1 MKISSRIAVSCF
13 SRYFHKIASVKS
25 RSAGRNGIQLF
36 ILTRYFSM
44 KTRACSSDIEIDLY
58 KSSETIYALSTAP
71 GRAAIA
77 TIRISGPHS
86 LLIYNSLCPA
96 TLLPRPRQAVIR
108 KLYDPLNRKIILDN
122 TALVLH
128 FPAPKSV
135 TGEDVLEFHIH
146 GGPATQK
153 AVLSSISKCAST
165 MNSIRYAEPGEFT
178 RRAFYNNKIDL
189 AQVEALSDMLS
200 AETEQQR
207 RAAVRADSNKL
218 GKLYDSWREKLLH
231 ARGEIEALI
240 DFSEDQHFDVSSTEL
255 LANVTRRVNEI
266 VCETFKHEAASHCGE
281 LLRKGIKISLLGPPN
296 TGKSSL
302 LNRIVKREASIVSQE
317 AGTTRDIVEMSV
329 EIHGYLCTI
338 ADTAGLRSGTTQ
350 NTWNPIIGKI
360 EEEGIRRAKLK
371 ASESDTA
378 GLRSGTTQNTWNP
391 IIGKI
396 EEEGIRRAKL
406 KASESDIV
414 ILMSSLEFNESS
426 NHYFIEVDMNSLGL
440 LKNTKYSLI
449 IVNKCDLAIC
459 SDHLKTLL
467 DNFKSRVAKEYFPN
481 TPPEII
487 PVSCHI
493 LDTKTQNLENDQGN
507 IPYLISRIACLF
519 KEMTDMPIDM
529 RDLIGVTERQQ
540 LLLSSCRTHLQN
552 FKNETDIVL
561 AAENLRLAATYLAR
575 ITGRGE
581 AADTE
586 EILGIIF
593 DKFCIG
599 K

>member
-1 MKISSRIAVSCF
+1 MKS
-13 SRYFHKIASVKS
+13 
-25 RSAGRNGIQLF
+25 
-36 ILTRYFSM
+36 
-44 KTRACSSDIEIDLY
+44 RACSSEKETDLY

-77 TIRISGPHS
+77 TIRVSGPHS
-86 LLIYNSLCPA
+86 LLIYNSLCP
-96 TLLPRPRQAVIR
+96 TTSLPKPRQAVMR
-108 KLYDPLNRKIILDN
+108 KLYDPLDRKIILDN
-122 TALVLH
+122 TALVLY

-135 TGEDVLEFHIH
+135 TGEDILEFHIH

-165 MNSIRYAEPGEFT
+165 MNPIRYAEPGEFT
-178 RRAFYNNKIDL
+178 RRAFYNDKIDL

-240 DFSEDQHFDVSSTEL
+240 DFSEDQNFDVSTTEL

-266 VCETFKHEAASHCGE
+266 VCETFRHEAASHCGE

-317 AGTTRDIVEMSV
+317 AGTTRDIVEMSL

-338 ADTAGLRSGTTQ
+338 ADTAGLRSGSTQ
-350 NTWNPIIGKI
+350 NPWN
-360 EEEGIRRAKLK
+360 
-371 ASESDTA
+371 SM
-378 GLRSGTTQNTWNP
+378 
-391 IIGKI
+391 IGKI

-406 KASESDIV
+406 KASESDII
-414 ILMSSLEFNESS
+414 ILMASLEFNEAS
-426 NHYFIEVDMNSLGL
+426 NHYFIEVDMNSLDL
-440 LKNTKYSLI
+440 VKNNKYSLI
-449 IVNKCDLAIC
+449 VVNKCDLAIC
-459 SDHLKTLL
+459 SDHLKVLL
-467 DNFKSRVAKEYFPN
+467 DNFKSRVAKEYFPS

-487 PVSCHI
+487 PVSCHTF
-493 LDTKTQNLENDQGN
+493 DTKTQNLENDQGN
-507 IPYLISRIACLF
+507 LPYLISRIASLF
-519 KEMTDMPIDM
+519 KNMTDIPIDM
-529 RDLIGVTERQQ
+529 RDLIGVTERQR

-552 FKNETDIVL
+552 FKSETDIVL

-593 DKFCIG
+593 DK
-599 K
+599 

>member
-317 AGTTRDIVEMSV
+317 AGTTRDIVEMSL

-338 ADTAGLRSGTTQ
+338 A
-350 NTWNPIIGKI
+350 
-360 EEEGIRRAKLK
+360 
-371 ASESDTA
+371 DTA